1 MRLLLNVF
9 TVLGCAVLFIIVQ
22 FSADATVGFLDWFF
36 TNLPASHDVWD
47 YPVLYVL
54 SLPVSDFILQWLP
67 LTALACSLLFFM
79 KRKKSWAYLTI
90 ISPLMLSTVI
100 MILFYYAAQMHVPP
114 GQGLFGSGVL
124 IGKIESY
131 ALQQE
136 RLSKQSGDAQNAN

>member
-9 TVLGCAVLFIIVQ
+9 TVLSCAVLFIIVQ
-22 FSADATVGFLDWFF
+22 FASDATVGFLDWFF

-79 KRKKSWAYLTI
+79 KRRWQWAYLTI
-90 ISPLMLSTVI
+90 VSPLLLSAFI
-100 MILFYYAAQMHVPP
+100 MILFYYAAQIHVPP
-114 GQGLFGSGVL
+114 GQGLFSSGVL

-136 RLSKQSGDAQNAN
+136 KLSQQNGETQNAD